1 MDNETKLITVSIVTP
16 NGVQYEHHGQI
27 VVLDATDGE
36 LGIMAGHEP
45 IVTPLNIGSVQV
57 KRIHSH
63 DEQTDEIAV
72 NGGYVEFSNDVA
84 TIIADSA
91 ERARDI
97 DINRAESAK
106 ERAVRHIEEAK
117 KKHDV
122 SSQKRAE
129 VALRRAI
136 NRINVYSSKK

>member
-27 VVLDATDGE
+27 VVLDAIDGE

-57 KRIHSH
+57 KRQLNHE
-63 DEQTDEIAV
+63 EQIDKIAV

-84 TIIADSA
+84 TIVADSA

-106 ERAVRHIEEAK
+106 ERAERHIREAK
-117 KKHDV
+117 EAHDV
-122 SSQKRAE
+122 NSQKRAE
-129 VALRRAI
+129 VALRRAL
-136 NRINVYSSKK
+136 NRISVYSNRG